1 MKLIELR
8 YRLEQ
13 RKGKKT
19 ELEDNI
25 RKIRTNIR
33 LHRINLENLEQ
44 AREIIRVVGLET
56 QKQLEFNIS
65 NISSLA
71 LEGIFNEPYNLLL
84 EFVERRNKT
93 ECDVLFERNGE
104 RFKPLDASGG
114 GTVDVAAFALRIAS
128 WSMQQHRTRNI
139 IIMDEPM
146 RFLSEEYQENASE
159 MIKEISNKLG
169 IQFIIVTHN
178 QTLTAYADKV
188 FEVSIRKGISKVKE
202 TTV

>member
-71 LEGIFNEPYNLLL
+71 LEGIFNEPYKLLL